1 MFLKSHQEKDFASL
15 TISRINISVQRCR
28 KYSFPNEQVMFQSG
42 NQITSLILATG
53 SHLTSTKRVYHVS
66 SAKHGANDMRPIVKA
81 ESHLTLNSSSKERL
95 ESIHVRGLGVHV
107 INTNNSTALFTY
119 THLVLQTTS
128 LINSGSYGLIYVIT
142 T

>member
-1 MFLKSHQEKDFASL
+1 MQ
-15 TISRINISVQRCR
+15 
-28 KYSFPNEQVMFQSG
+28 
-42 NQITSLILATG
+42 
-53 SHLTSTKRVYHVS
+53 
-66 SAKHGANDMRPIVKA
+66 PIVKA
-81 ESHLTLNSSSKERL
+81 EFHLTINSSSKERL
-95 ESIHVRGLGVHV
+95 ESIHVRGLRVHV